1 MPVALLGASAA
12 LSLATGGFADAIVI
26 GAVVLINAAI
36 GFFTERS
43 ADRVIHGLGRMA
55 HDRALVLREGAAVP
69 VDPAEVVPG
78 DLLVLT
84 PGVAVAADAR
94 VSRPMR

>member
-12 LSLATGGFADAIVI
+12 LSLATGGLADAVVI

-43 ADRVIHGLGRMA
+43 ADRVIHGLGRVA
-55 HDRALVLREGAAVP
+55 HPVAGDRSAPLFIDAKITRSAAWFL
-69 VDPAEVVPG
+69 E
-78 DLLVLT
+78 
-84 PGVAVAADAR
+84 DAFAGH
-94 VSRPMR
+94 